1 MLNPGGHFA
10 LAAIFKSLARLIAVV
25 EPYSSGVRGLDEIE
39 VRGYREGDRDACR
52 RLWEELTVWHRE
64 IYDDPTIGGPEPG
77 LHFDEHLAK
86 AGPEHLL
93 VAVAGDTVVGL
104 VGYLVAEEE
113 IEVEP
118 LVVSRSHRSRG
129 VGTML
134 LDAVV
139 KRVEGSGI
147 KFLTVRP
154 VVRNKK
160 ALEFFRSRGFDKVGR
175 IELFVDYTGGNWK
188 KDLRL
193 FELDFGY

>member
-1 MLNPGGHFA
+1 MG
-10 LAAIFKSLARLIAVV
+10 
-25 EPYSSGVRGLDEIE
+25 EIE

-64 IYDDPTIGGPEPG
+64 IYGNPAIGGPEPG
-77 LHFDEHLAK
+77 LHFDEHLVK
-86 AGPEHLL
+86 AGPERLL
-93 VAVAGDTVVGL
+93 VAVAGGTIVGL

-113 IEVEP
+113 VEVEP
-118 LVVSRSHRSRG
+118 LVVSGSYRG
-129 VGTML
+129 RGIGSML

-139 KRVEGSGI
+139 KRIEGTGI

-154 VVRNKK
+154 VMRNIK

-193 FELDFGY
+193 FEFDFGY